1 MVISIVYY
9 TFCYGKIIQSSYDK
23 YKQINRFI
31 EIIDDSIKN
40 ETKLK
45 IIDFGCGKSYL
56 TFILF
61 FYLTEIKKI
70 LKDSNTSFDELD
82 LLVSTRGPGSFT
94 SLRIGFSTL
103 KGISLALDKPLV
115 SVPTLKAISEA
126 IPNTSDITISVID
139 AKKKRYY
146 IGLYKDGKALAEL
159 DGNAEDILSLI
170 KDEKTLIVT
179 GPDSTAFANK
189 LSPLLSSNVSLI
201 IDDQCYRP
209 LGGVLIKL
217 GIDQYNSI
225 GEDDIGQGP
234 VYIRRSDA
242 EEALLKRLSSEE

>member
-1 MVISIVYY
+1 MKVLAVDTSTSVLHIALLCEDNLDV
-9 TFCYGKIIQSSYDK
+9 
-23 YKQINRFI
+23 RM
-31 EIIDDSIKN
+31 IKADGQHS
-40 ETKLK
+40 EEL
-45 IIDFGCGKSYL
+45 
-56 TFILF
+56 
-61 FYLTEIKKI
+61 LTEIKKI
-70 LKDSNTSFDELD
+70 LKDSNCKFDDLD

-146 IGLYKDGKALAEL
+146 LGIYKDGKSLAEI
-159 DGNAEDILSLI
+159 DGNAEDILHFL
-170 KDEKTLIVT
+170 KDAKTVVVT
-179 GPDSTAFANK
+179 GPDATAFANK
-189 LSPLLSSNVSLI
+189 LALI
-201 IDDQCYRP
+201 LDPNITLTIDDQCYRP

-217 GIDQYNSI
+217 GIDQYNTI

-242 EEALLKRLSSEE
+242 EEALLKKLEGEEK

>member
-1 MVISIVYY
+1 MKVLAVDTSTSVLHLALL
-9 TFCYGKIIQSSYDK
+9 CED
-23 YKQINRFI
+23 NLDVRM
-31 EIIDDSIKN
+31 IKGDGQHS
-40 ETKLK
+40 EEL
-45 IIDFGCGKSYL
+45 
-56 TFILF
+56 
-61 FYLTEIKKI
+61 LTEIKKI

-179 GPDSTAFANK
+179 GPDSTDFANK